1 VLLSTYSCKCNFRL
15 ETGCVITAWASCH
28 YNSHVD
34 GKVRQLQDKNP
45 IILTVQISRAT
56 SKSFNSHVTIN
67 LEFKIKCVVIGIAIK
82 NSL

>member
-1 VLLSTYSCKCNFRL
+1 MLIIDNNVYLSWVTTEGAPGHDNYS
-15 ETGCVITAWASCH
+15 
-28 YNSHVD
+28 VD